1 MFLVIQDEWLLY
13 PTMHFVCVY
22 VNLVQSAFL
31 ASENCTSFKN
41 KKNCTSFIFT
51 QVNTVF
57 SEYRSEYFFPI
68 FTYALDASD
77 LERVYDSCYLYL
89 AG

>member
-1 MFLVIQDEWLLY
+1 VIQDEWLLY

-22 VNLVQSAFL
+22 VNFVQSVFL
-31 ASENCTSFKN
+31 ASENYTSFL
-41 KKNCTSFIFT
+41 FT
-51 QVNTVF
+51 EVNTVF
-57 SEYRSEYFFPI
+57 AEYRSEYFFPI